1 MERDLRKWRRT
12 EIFSHQCH
20 QRYRGRCA
28 ICRKGIRVLY
38 FGLKKGDII
47 FLEGDLGAGK
57 TTFTKGLAE
66 AFGVKAQQV
75 VSPTFVIMNHYD
87 AKLPIYHFDLYR
99 LKSNA
104 ELLDIGFEDYLIGTN
119 YVFIEWPE
127 LSMTFITSAI
137 KVEIK
142 FENNIR
148 YIYAQL
154 IKTS

>member
-1 MERDLRKWRRT
+1 MSSIKININDVAQHQVAAQQLLEFAGNER
-12 EIFSHQCH
+12 
-20 QRYRGRCA
+20 
-28 ICRKGIRVLY
+28 V
-38 FGLKKGDII
+38 
-47 FLEGDLGAGK
+47 FLFDAPMGSGK
-57 TTFTKGLAE
+57 TTFIKSLCHYL
-66 AFGVKAQQV
+66 GVKSPV
-75 VSPTFVIMNHYD
+75 SSPTYAIVNEYEGDSVRVF
-87 AKLPIYHFDLYR
+87 HFDLYR